1 MPDFLYFLSTKKKEF
16 RNWYFLGVRISK
28 DSKDL
33 KIAEIGQSVMQY
45 FQGKD
50 AAQLFFEG
58 DSEMVVVTPNV
69 DNLALSMLE
78 NSLYEVFSREHV
90 HITYGPLY
98 EHGLQNFCRLL
109 QSKILSDDCASQ
121 ISLNRASRLVNC
133 MMVMDDDPM
142 ILRQMEQALSGFG
155 TVISVRDPEEFLDM
169 YRKHAPDIVFM
180 DIHMPNMRGTNLL
193 ETLLGTLDPHAYVV
207 MISSDTMTQTILE
220 SKAKGTR
227 GFIMK
232 PLTRD
237 NLYAHVMRS
246 PSFMPKKMH

>member
-1 MPDFLYFLSTKKKEF
+1 
-16 RNWYFLGVRISK
+16 
-28 DSKDL
+28 
-33 KIAEIGQSVMQY
+33 
-45 FQGKD
+45 
-50 AAQLFFEG
+50 
-58 DSEMVVVTPNV
+58 
-69 DNLALSMLE
+69 
-78 NSLYEVFSREHV
+78 
-90 HITYGPLY
+90 
-98 EHGLQNFCRLL
+98 
-109 QSKILSDDCASQ
+109 
-121 ISLNRASRLVNC
+121 
-133 MMVMDDDPM
+133 
-142 ILRQMEQALSGFG
+142 
-155 TVISVRDPEEFLDM
+155 M